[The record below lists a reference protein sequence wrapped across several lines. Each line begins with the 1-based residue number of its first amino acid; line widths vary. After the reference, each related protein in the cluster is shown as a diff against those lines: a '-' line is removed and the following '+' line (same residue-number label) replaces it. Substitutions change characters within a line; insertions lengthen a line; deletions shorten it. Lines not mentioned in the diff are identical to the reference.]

1 MSEIPYSRRIALGAT
16 ALVLLLTA
24 CGQRG
29 PLYLPK
35 KTRTEITPAAPA
47 APTAPADPD
56 SKSQDD
62 GTAAAPAS
70 PSSPPSAP

>member
-1 MSEIPYSRRIALGAT
+1 MSDLGVTRTRALVAT

-35 KTRTEITPAAPA
+35 KTRTEITPAAP
-47 APTAPADPD
+47 TAPADAD
-56 SKSQDD
+56 SKPQDD
-62 GTAAAPAS
+62 GAPAS
-70 PSSPPSAP
+70 PASPPSAP